1 MRYLILFLLVF
12 CYACSSLAPQLPPR
26 TSAASKARRESLK
39 KTFILVASCTASAS
53 PALATAVNVTTPTR
67 TSSTIKTNP
76 PTTPPRLKALNV
88 TEVLVKDKV
97 VLRRLD
103 SPLTETVV
111 DPVTLNQYKEFRFA
125 NNWPKKLRPPRWK
138 VKDTSLREAAIAG
151 AVGGALTEVVRT
163 SVLFP
168 ISTIKTRL
176 QVATNES
183 DTTLSD
189 LTRNVY
195 GGIIPA
201 ALISVPSAATWFG
214 TRDLVK
220 DFIATSGGD
229 ASRIA
234 AVVLASGIAGLAD
247 VSVRAPVDLIVTRSQ
262 ASSTGIDTSW
272 LDLDQDGKVT
282 KEELSLS
289 LGSALQEGWR
299 KVPTLVVT
307 DLPFSLARTATY
319 LTLKQSGALSDVL
332 SGIPNS
338 TTRDSLL
345 LVLCTSVCALLT
357 TPLDVA
363 RTKLIV
369 EKTNDSNVIECLQGI
384 VREEGAKGLM
394 KGVLLRTIYWGVI
407 VAAITPLRSLG
418 YTAFRDVI
426 LLNT

>member
-1 MRYLILFLLVF
+1 MSHQNDFKEFWAFFVLSFLSAMRLLILFLLVF

-26 TSAASKARRESLK
+26 TSAASKTRRESLK
-39 KTFILVASCTASAS
+39 TIILVASCTASAS

-67 TSSTIKTNP
+67 TSSTIKTTLLR
-76 PTTPPRLKALNV
+76 PTTTISTPPRFKALNV

-168 ISTIKTRL
+168 ISTMKTRL

-247 VSVRAPVDLIVTRSQ
+247 ISVRAPVDLIVTRSQ
-262 ASSTGIDTSW
+262 
-272 LDLDQDGKVT
+272 V
-282 KEELSLS
+282 
-289 LGSALQEGWR
+289 
-299 KVPTLVVT
+299 
-307 DLPFSLARTATY
+307 RTATF
-319 LTLKQSGALSDVL
+319 
-332 SGIPNS
+332 
-338 TTRDSLL
+338 TTI
-345 LVLCTSVCALLT
+345 AAT
-357 TPLDVA
+357 T
-363 RTKLIV
+363 
-369 EKTNDSNVIECLQGI
+369 
-384 VREEGAKGLM
+384 VR
-394 KGVLLRTIYWGVI
+394 
-407 VAAITPLRSLG
+407 
-418 YTAFRDVI
+418 F
-426 LLNT
+426 